1 MKISEV
7 MTTGVISAHEDDPV
21 RGVIEQMVMR
31 HCGSIPI
38 VGDTD
43 RLTGIITVRDLLLP
57 LYPNLGDYVHDNV
70 RARDFEAM
78 ENGYQKMLDLRAAD
92 IMTPDPMTVSPDDP
106 VLKAA
111 SYMGLKNLRR
121 IPVTDEGRLVGMV
134 SIGDINR
141 GLFLHRAAGRGD

>member
-7 MTTGVISAHEDDPV
+7 MTIGVISAHMTDPV
-21 RGVIEQMVMR
+21 RRVIELMVMR

-38 VGDTD
+38 VRDSD
-43 RLTGIITVRDLLLP
+43 QLAGIITVRDLLLP
-57 LYPNLGDYVHDNV
+57 LYPNLGDYVHDHV
-70 RARDFEAM
+70 RARDFEEM
-78 ENGYQKMLDLRAAD
+78 EAGYAKMLNVPAAD
-92 IMTPDPMTVSPDDP
+92 LMTPDPMTVSPHDP

-121 IPVTDEGRLVGMV
+121 IPVVDEGRLVGMV

-141 GLFLHRAAGRGD
+141 GLFLRRAAGRGD